1 MALATMA
8 PLRLSAAFGV
18 NQTSAASARVITTLF
33 LALSQRATPATRWFR
48 LARLA
53 ATADV

>member
-1 MALATMA
+1 
-8 PLRLSAAFGV
+8 
-18 NQTSAASARVITTLF
+18 VITTLF